1 MGVSLGAGAG
11 SAGLSIF
18 ASVNGAKG
26 HEKGDAT
33 LWSETT
39 LDSGGDLS
47 ITSGRDTILSGA
59 QVNGNRVTADIGRDL
74 TITSL
79 QDSDNYDAK
88 QSSFGAGGSFSFGS
102 MTGSGYVNAS
112 QDKMHSSYSSV
123 LEQSGIYAGEG
134 GFDITVGSHTQL
146 NGAVIASQADAGKNR
161 LETGTLGFTDMD
173 NQADY
178 KTEHQGAG
186 ISSGVSMGGQF
197 AGNMANTLLAGA
209 GSKGHAEGTTQ
220 SAVAE
225 GTIVVRDQ
233 ASQQQNLADLS
244 RDPEHANDSIS
255 PIFNKEKEQKR
266 LQTAQM
272 IAEIGVQVADIAA
285 TQGALS
291 GLDTGTGSEVQ
302 RSIQAVTAALQGL
315 AGGDVVG
322 ALAGASAPELAHLLK
337 GTESDPVANT
347 LAHALLGGVMAS
359 LQGNNAATGALGAAS
374 GELAAKAIIAALYPG
389 KTAGELSE
397 SEKQT
402 VSMLATV
409 SAGIAGGL
417 AGGNT
422 AGTVTGAQAG
432 KNAVENNSL
441 ADIAQAQSEGKTVE
455 KKAGEY
461 VEAENERYKKANC
474 GGMSAE
480 ACSVM
485 MYTERREALKEMVS
499 LGADFVPV
507 VGDIKSFAEAQ
518 SALDYLVAAI
528 GIIPGAGDAA
538 GKVIK
543 AAEAALK
550 KGDVAE
556 ASKLINKASD
566 EISAKTPTGSKGN
579 PLNIIDGQNKPKVIG
594 NRDYSGHSLD
604 RMQRQGITPSTVEN
618 AIRPENAVV
627 GKRPGTTAYY
637 DSKNNITV
645 ITDTKTGTIVTV
657 DFGRIK
663 Q

>member
-1 MGVSLGAGAG
+1 
-11 SAGLSIF
+11 
-18 ASVNGAKG
+18 
-26 HEKGDAT
+26 
-33 LWSETT
+33 
-39 LDSGGDLS
+39 
-47 ITSGRDTILSGA
+47 
-59 QVNGNRVTADIGRDL
+59 
-74 TITSL
+74 
-79 QDSDNYDAK
+79 
-88 QSSFGAGGSFSFGS
+88 
-102 MTGSGYVNAS
+102 
-112 QDKMHSSYSSV
+112 
-123 LEQSGIYAGEG
+123 
-134 GFDITVGSHTQL
+134 
-146 NGAVIASQADAGKNR
+146 
-161 LETGTLGFTDMD
+161 
-173 NQADY
+173 
-178 KTEHQGAG
+178 
-186 ISSGVSMGGQF
+186 
-197 AGNMANTLLAGA
+197 
-209 GSKGHAEGTTQ
+209 
-220 SAVAE
+220 
-225 GTIVVRDQ
+225 
-233 ASQQQNLADLS
+233 
-244 RDPEHANDSIS
+244 
-255 PIFNKEKEQKR
+255 
-266 LQTAQM
+266 
-272 IAEIGVQVADIAA
+272 
-285 TQGALS
+285 
-291 GLDTGTGSEVQ
+291 
-302 RSIQAVTAALQGL
+302 
-315 AGGDVVG
+315 
-322 ALAGASAPELAHLLK
+322 
-337 GTESDPVANT
+337 
-347 LAHALLGGVMAS
+347 
-359 LQGNNAATGALGAAS
+359 
-374 GELAAKAIIAALYPG
+374 
-389 KTAGELSE
+389 
-397 SEKQT
+397 
-402 VSMLATV
+402 MLATV